1 MCKKINCNSIKKR
14 KVFVNAHV
22 TILDTFHGTITH
34 YNAYI
39 LMAVFVRENNND
51 NLPWLQEFYLS
62 CS

>member
-1 MCKKINCNSIKKR
+1 M
-14 KVFVNAHV
+14 NAHV

-62 CS
+62 CG